1 MPKADMYSQGWVDLS
16 EKQQAKFGGDKSAF
30 KQAKKDFQG
39 QQQERAD
46 NKEAMQGV
54 KDTLGKGASLQE
66 MQDLNKGGTV
76 ENERA
81 QEFLNKK
88 IDDTKEEIYGGGI
101 ENFDGTQGGAGSKK
115 GYDRFSKSDIKEL
128 RSRGASKEEI
138 INYAETSGSDASGEK
153 AQKLL
158 NKYKDSL
165 KTETQARPTAQDLID
180 KYTPNAAAAGRAREE
195 EPDPVV
201 VEPTVPDQP
210 SQPIQPSQPSQPT
223 VPSNPNV
230 PPDGGNPY
238 NPGNPVVDN
247 SPVNN
252 EATVDQNQ
260 ELSNENSSTNIIDG
274 NHNSI
279 DNRQYSFGGNQTTN
293 IWQQGHN
300 IGGGHG
306 GSNFVDTAASQ
317 MALGRSTDYDSP
329 ADTAEFVTRHSAI
342 NDMVQ
347 NKTPNYA
354 QASIDAARSNKVV
367 DAVALD
373 KRISQRPLYMNAQST
388 MMGLNLFGDTFK
400 FQAPDWES
408 GLGTGDPADKPDLEG
423 IADDIK
429 DDIDDI

>member
-1 MPKADMYSQGWVDLS
+1 MYSQGWVDLS

-30 KQAKKDFQG
+30 KQAKQDFRG
-39 QQQERAD
+39 QQEEKAD
-46 NKEAMQGV
+46 NKAAMQGV

-101 ENFDGTQGGAGSKK
+101 ENFDGTRGGAGSKK

-128 RSRGASKEEI
+128 RARGASKEEI
-138 INYAETSGSDASGEK
+138 VNYAETSGSDASGEK

-158 NKYKDSL
+158 NKYKTSIAKNKPPAQEED
-165 KTETQARPTAQDLID
+165 TFTTTPVDDQPNPVYDQPTI
-180 KYTPNAAAAGRAREE
+180 
-195 EPDPVV
+195 
-201 VEPTVPDQP
+201 PDQP
-210 SQPIQPSQPSQPT
+210 SQPSQPSQPT

-252 EATVDQNQ
+252 EANVDQNQ
-260 ELSNENSSTNIIDG
+260 ELSNENNSTNIIDG

-306 GSNFVDTAASQ
+306 GSNFVDTAASK

-329 ADTAEFVTRHSAI
+329 ADTAEFVARHSAI

-354 QASIDAARSNKVV
+354 QASIDSARSNKVV
-367 DAVALD
+367 DSVALD

-408 GLGTGDPADKPDLEG
+408 GLGTGDPANEPDLEG

>member
-1 MPKADMYSQGWVDLS
+1 MYSQGWVDLS

-30 KQAKKDFQG
+30 KQAKQDFKG
-39 QQQERAD
+39 QQQERTD
-46 NKEAMQGV
+46 NKAAMQGV

-66 MQDLNKGGTV
+66 MQDLKKGGTV

-101 ENFDGTQGGAGSKK
+101 ENFDGTRGGAGSKK

-128 RSRGASKEEI
+128 RARGASKEEI

-158 NKYKDSL
+158 NKYKTSL
-165 KTETQARPTAQDLID
+165 AKNKPPA
-180 KYTPNAAAAGRAREE
+180 EE
-195 EPDPVV
+195 DPIVTTMPV
-201 VEPTVPDQP
+201 DDQSDPEYKPDQP
-210 SQPIQPSQPSQPT
+210 SQTSQPSQSSQPSQPSQPT

-230 PPDGGNPY
+230 PPDRGNPY
-238 NPGNPVVDN
+238 NPSNPVVDN

-252 EATVDQNQ
+252 EANVDQNQ
-260 ELSNENSSTNIIDG
+260 ELSNENNSTNIIDG

-279 DNRQYSFGGNQTTN
+279 DNRQYNFGGNQSTT
-293 IWQQGHN
+293 IFQQGHN

-317 MALGRSTDYDSP
+317 MALARTTDYDSP
-329 ADTAEFVTRHSAI
+329 ADTAEFVARHSAI

-354 QASIDAARSNKVV
+354 QASIDAARANPIV
-367 DAVALD
+367 DTVALD
-373 KRISQRPLYMNAQST
+373 KRIAQRPLYMKAQST

-400 FQAPDWES
+400 FQPPSWES